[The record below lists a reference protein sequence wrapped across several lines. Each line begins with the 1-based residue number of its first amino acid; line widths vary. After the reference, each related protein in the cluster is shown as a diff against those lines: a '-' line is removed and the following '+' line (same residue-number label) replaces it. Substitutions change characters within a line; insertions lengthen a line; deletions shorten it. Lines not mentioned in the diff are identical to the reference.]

1 HISGTRGGH
10 TLNLHQFARD
20 GVVLLGRLSGV
31 EDGMIRLAPDLH
43 DNLAAADR
51 SAMDFTK
58 AVDAYVER
66 AGMVVPEEKL
76 PVLDDGFA
84 QPLLR
89 ALDLRA
95 AGITNVIWAT
105 GYRFDFSMIKLPVL
119 DEDGY
124 PIQTRGVTAYPG
136 LFFVGLPWLHDA
148 KSGLIYGVGA
158 DASYIADQIAARR
171 ISKATPS
178 TPYQPR
184 PLEERPILGITRTRR
199 RLINAFWSSVLAFI
213 MEGSAVHAAGL
224 TRLSFLPRPP
234 LPVRTVIALV
244 ASLLV
249 APAAADDIRN
259 PWQANGHVAWS
270 SSIASA
276 DQCQQRVA
284 VIAADYKFARV
295 NMKAFRPDEPFLT
308 GEDVTRLMSIFLSCN
323 AERKTLFISVSRQSG
338 NASATELFDGLARVF
353 RQSAGG

>member
-1 HISGTRGGH
+1 LVVGKAW
-10 TLNLHQFARD
+10 TL
-20 GVVLLGRLSGV
+20 RLNGV

-51 SAMDFTK
+51 SEMDFTK
-58 AVDAYVER
+58 AVDTYVER

-158 DASYIADQIAARR
+158 DASYIADQIAAKQ
-171 ISKATPS
+171 SLKGTAS

-199 RLINAFWSSVLAFI
+199 RLINAFWSSVLTLI
-213 MEGSAVHAAGL
+213 VEGFTVHAAGL
-224 TRLSFLPRPP
+224 ARLSFLPRPP
-234 LPVRTVIALV
+234 LPVRTVIALI

-259 PWQANGHVAWS
+259 PWQANGHVAWT

-338 NASATELFDGLARVF
+338 DASATELFNGLVRAF
-353 RQSAGG
+353 TQSASNVAGRHVTGVPQ